1 MLIDELKTALDGLRS
16 QWTGQWL
23 GLPYVLSDCLARLQH
38 DSNQHPK
45 RERYHKLRRAAGGLA
60 SEVEAVHALMAHNGL
75 EAAYHNRLHFADT
88 LWCMTA
94 LLLACRQ
101 ASVEPRLQDEQEML
115 AILVMVGHD
124 FHHDGRVNQHLM
136 EMENRSVTLAAP
148 VLDQFGIAEDDL
160 ECMKRLV
167 QHTDPTTVAENHSV
181 ALQRPFSIGDQAWLQ
196 VLVNEADVLASSL
209 PDYGESL
216 GEALSR
222 EWAAKHA
229 DMAKSVISPAGRL
242 YFLEKVAIFSTPG
255 SRRLGLQQLREMQ
268 IAALKQTLNK
278 V

>member
-16 QWTGQWL
+16 QWAGQWL
-23 GLPYVLSDCLARLQH
+23 GLPFVLSNCLARLQH
-38 DSNQHPK
+38 DSNQHPQ
-45 RERYHKLRRAAGGLA
+45 RERYHKLRLAASHLA
-60 SEVEAVHALMAHNGL
+60 AEVEAVHASMAHDGL

-88 LWCMTA
+88 LWCVTA

-101 ASVEPRLQDEQEML
+101 ASVVSRLQDEQEML
-115 AILVMVGHD
+115 VILVMVAHD

-136 EMENRSVTLAAP
+136 EMENHSVTLAAP
-148 VLDQFGIAEDDL
+148 VLNQFGIAEDDL
-160 ECMKRLV
+160 DCIKRLV
-167 QHTDPTTVAENHSV
+167 QHTDPTTVAENHRMV
-181 ALQRPFSIGDQAWLQ
+181 LQRPFSIEDQAWLQ
-196 VLVNEADVLASSL
+196 VLANEADVLASSL

-222 EWAAKHA
+222 EWAEKNA

-255 SRRLGLQQLREMQ
+255 SHSLGLHQLREMQ
-268 IAALKQTLNK
+268 IEALKQTLSK
-278 V
+278 A

>member
-1 MLIDELKTALDGLRS
+1 V
-16 QWTGQWL
+16 L
-23 GLPYVLSDCLARLQH
+23 G
-38 DSNQHPK
+38 
-45 RERYHKLRRAAGGLA
+45 
-60 SEVEAVHALMAHNGL
+60 
-75 EAAYHNRLHFADT
+75 
-88 LWCMTA
+88 
-94 LLLACRQ
+94 
-101 ASVEPRLQDEQEML
+101 
-115 AILVMVGHD
+115 
-124 FHHDGRVNQHLM
+124 
-136 EMENRSVTLAAP
+136 
-148 VLDQFGIAEDDL
+148 QFGIAEDDL

-196 VLVNEADVLASSL
+196 VLANEADVLASSL

-255 SRRLGLQQLREMQ
+255 SRSLGLHQLREMQ

>member
-1 MLIDELKTALDGLRS
+1 MVIDELKTALDGLRS

-60 SEVEAVHALMAHNGL
+60 LEVEAVHALMAHNGL

-181 ALQRPFSIGDQAWLQ
+181 ALQRPFNIGEQAWLQ

-209 PDYGESL
+209 PEYGESL

>member
-16 QWTGQWL
+16 QW
-23 GLPYVLSDCLARLQH
+23 VLSDCLARLQH

-60 SEVEAVHALMAHNGL
+60 LEVEAVHALMAHNGL

-196 VLVNEADVLASSL
+196 VLANEADVLASSL

>member
-16 QWTGQWL
+16 QWAGQWL
-23 GLPYVLSDCLARLQH
+23 GLPFVLSNCLARLQH
-38 DSNQHPK
+38 DSNQHPQL
-45 RERYHKLRRAAGGLA
+45 ERYHKLRLAASHLA
-60 SEVEAVHALMAHNGL
+60 AEVEAVHASMAHDGL

-88 LWCMTA
+88 LWCVTA

-101 ASVEPRLQDEQEML
+101 ASVVSRLQDEQEML
-115 AILVMVGHD
+115 VILVMVAHD

-136 EMENRSVTLAAP
+136 EMENHSVTLAAP
-148 VLDQFGIAEDDL
+148 VLNQFGIAEDDL
-160 ECMKRLV
+160 DCIKRLV
-167 QHTDPTTVAENHSV
+167 QHTDPTTVAENHRMV
-181 ALQRPFSIGDQAWLQ
+181 LQRPFSIEDQAWLQ
-196 VLVNEADVLASSL
+196 VLANEADVLASSL

-222 EWAAKHA
+222 EWAEKNA

-255 SRRLGLQQLREMQ
+255 SHSLGLHQLREMQ
-268 IAALKQTLNK
+268 IEALKQTLSK
-278 V
+278 A